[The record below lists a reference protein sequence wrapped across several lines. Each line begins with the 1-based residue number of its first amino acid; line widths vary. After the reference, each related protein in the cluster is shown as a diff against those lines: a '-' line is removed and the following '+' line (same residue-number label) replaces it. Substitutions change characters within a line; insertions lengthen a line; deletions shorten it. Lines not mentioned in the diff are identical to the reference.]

1 MGIIVKKETPNISKY
16 SIDGDSTLYLGIDR
30 HPFTMGKV
38 IFFPDCYRL
47 TDFKDREYMLKSPKL
62 WSQVKGY
69 NIVIMEDGTTGT
81 PTLTPPETWEI
92 QRDLNSIAEWYRE
105 QIAGNKSMNKKFKIK

>member
-1 MGIIVKKETPNISKY
+1 MGILVKKETPSISKY

-38 IFFPDCYRL
+38 VFFYNPDNL
-47 TDFKDREYMLKSPKL
+47 AAFKDREFLLQSPKQWAQL
-62 WSQVKGY
+62 NGY
-69 NIVIMEDGTTGT
+69 NIIVMEDGTTGT